1 MGEKR
6 KWRKEMKWE
15 ERNEMRKKMKWKER
29 KKIDWEWETGFTF

>member
-1 MGEKR
+1 MGGKR